1 MEEKDSDNVILTMR
15 HSRKAFLLEYLC
27 SLFLISLLLI
37 AFFKKIELPAPFSM
51 SILGMGLAGIAG
63 TELRRFFGDRYKIM
77 PTKLLIIKGVLK
89 VKKRNIYYR
98 PLGFI
103 PDFNLKQSAIQRLLD
118 YGTVHLH
125 AGTNYLE
132 LRDIDNPNEV
142 LKMLEKLI
150 EESKKVTPFSM

>member
-1 MEEKDSDNVILTMR
+1 
-15 HSRKAFLLEYLC
+15 
-27 SLFLISLLLI
+27 
-37 AFFKKIELPAPFSM
+37 M